1 MDEGQF
7 KDGRTTLMIVCEEG
21 EESID
26 IIRLDSNK
34 FVVRKI
40 EDEDDVSEELLRTSS
55 AELVGASEEEL
66 ARFSDELFGVSM
78 AEEESAS
85 TASLLRCSWLSGIS
99 ATEELDA
106 ISGPSEASL
115 LFGLLLSGS
124 TGPIT

>member
-1 MDEGQF
+1 MTWIPVESTVSHVFSLGHGGTTESLDELRGF
-7 KDGRTTLMIVCEEG
+7 SAKELLE
-21 EESID
+21 
-26 IIRLDSNK
+26 
-34 FVVRKI
+34 F
-40 EDEDDVSEELLRTSS
+40 SEELLRTSS

-106 ISGPSEASL
+106 ISGPSESSL